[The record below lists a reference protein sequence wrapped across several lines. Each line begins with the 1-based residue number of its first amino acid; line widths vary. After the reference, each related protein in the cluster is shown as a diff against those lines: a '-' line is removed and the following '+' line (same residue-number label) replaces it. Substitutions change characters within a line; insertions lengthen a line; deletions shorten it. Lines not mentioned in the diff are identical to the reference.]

1 MIPVNFRHYA
11 LAISVCVASIAST
24 TVVALPSDRLQETRA
39 SAEKVVFDQK
49 KGIATYTGAVKVQQ
63 GSLIVTADSIVIE
76 TNADG
81 SVKKMTATG
90 QPAQFQQQPEKDQGV
105 ITASASNITYTPDKK
120 HLLLVDNASLEQDG
134 AVMSGPRID
143 YDLVKEV
150 MRAAGNN
157 NGTTGERIEIVI
169 PPKTE
174 TTTE

>member
-1 MIPVNFRHYA
+1 MILVNFHRCA
-11 LAISVCVASIAST
+11 LMLSLSVMALTST
-24 TVVALPSDRLQETRA
+24 HTHALPSDRLQETRA
-39 SAEKVVFDQK
+39 SAENVVFDQK

-63 GSLIVTADSIVIE
+63 GSLVVTADSIVIE
-76 TNADG
+76 TNTDG
-81 SVKKMTATG
+81 SVKRMIATG
-90 QPAQFQQQPEKDQGV
+90 APAQFQQQPEENQGV
-105 ITASASNITYTPDKK
+105 ITASAHSITYTPDKK
-120 HLLLVDNASLEQDG
+120 HLLLIENASLEQDG

-157 NGTTGERIEIVI
+157 NGTSGQRIEIVI